1 MPGLFDDLRQTLA
14 TKPKGDL
21 IKEYIQKSTPA
32 DIDCATRAQ
41 SMEELEK
48 CGSKNKKTSGS

>member
-48 CGSKNKKTSGS
+48 CDSKNK